1 MRILCRSDPL
11 RNSCRLAT
19 QRRRCRSL
27 FRTMCT
33 HRCLK
38 TSPLRTEEQ
47 YTRLH
52 FGILPVKFDPPCRQ
66 RNQWTQSQACRR
78 PRRGTC
84 SLRSSCRR
92 TESSR
97 RCTSPMGTHHTHQH
111 QPMRSYPRRNR
122 RSLAP
127 EPQSFQVQTCHVRR
141 GRTLLE
147 PEKAGRFRDRTER
160 IQGLQTP
167 RLRCCLRA
175 CLPRTTSTCCA
186 EWIPCRSDR
195 LRNSCRLVNRRR
207 RCRCQFRN
215 LCIHRCPR
223 TSPLRMEERYTSL
236 RFAIL
241 PVTFD
246 PPCRRRN

>member
-1 MRILCRSDPL
+1 VLARAGRFQDRTERIQGLQTPQLRCCLRACLPRTTSTCYAEWILCRSDRL

-19 QRRRCRSL
+19 QRRRCRSQ
-27 FRTMCT
+27 FRTLCT
-33 HRCLK
+33 HRCPK

-97 RCTSPMGTHHTHQH
+97 RCTSPMGTHHTHLH

-127 EPQSFQVQTCHVRR
+127 ESQSFQAQTCHERR
-141 GRTLLE
+141 GR
-147 PEKAGRFRDRTER
+147 K
-160 IQGLQTP
+160 
-167 RLRCCLRA
+167 
-175 CLPRTTSTCCA
+175 
-186 EWIPCRSDR
+186 
-195 LRNSCRLVNRRR
+195 
-207 RCRCQFRN
+207 
-215 LCIHRCPR
+215 
-223 TSPLRMEERYTSL
+223 
-236 RFAIL
+236 
-241 PVTFD
+241 
-246 PPCRRRN
+246 